1 MQIAT
6 MSYICDLEI
15 HINGEETFFLNEKVL
30 TAYSERLKKIIKQE
44 KRRTQMRNS
53 CIEIHD
59 FPGGAC
65 GFELI
70 SRFCYNNGGIT
81 TTVSNVSL
89 LYCSAVFLGMTEKV
103 STQNLLKQTESFLEG
118 LFYWSWKDIIVCL
131 KSCESLFSYADSFGL
146 LEKLICALLAKIAQ
160 NSDLGLIAASS
171 SSSSSSPDTP
181 SGFRLF
187 SPSSKTTSESTKLSS
202 SSKAWWF
209 DDLASLP
216 PQIIEKIIQSLGA
229 FGTDN
234 NSLILTR
241 FLLHYL
247 KLAIHRR
254 VHSRTQPGV
263 FSSKCAFLGL
273 AETAVNGVI
282 SAGKR
287 AFSCRA
293 LFWVLR
299 ILSGFGLS
307 KEGRLGLERLI
318 GELLD
323 EATLDDLMVSGHDRG
338 VYDVNLV
345 IRLIKVFVNNDGVS
359 VQKLKKVGK
368 LVDKYLGEISPDQN
382 LKTTKFLGVAES
394 LPDSARNSYDGVYRA
409 IDIYL
414 EAHPALPF
422 DERSKLCRC
431 LNYKKLS
438 LEVCKELAKNPKIPP
453 RVAIQALISQQSK
466 VPKNEL
472 DHCRS
477 LSNASDSQMGSNSGS
492 DKESFAEENGDVK
505 INLQRMQRRVVE
517 LESVCK
523 EMKGQMS
530 KLVRH
535 TVLTPTQA
543 RALPKLC

>member
-1 MQIAT
+1 M
-6 MSYICDLEI
+6 
-15 HINGEETFFLNEKVL
+15 K
-30 TAYSERLKKIIKQE
+30 
-44 KRRTQMRNS
+44 NS

-59 FPGGAC
+59 FPGGAE

-81 TTVSNVSL
+81 TTVSNVPL
-89 LYCSAVFLGMTEKV
+89 LYCCAVFLGMTEKV
-103 STQNLLKQTESFLEG
+103 SAQNLLKQTESFLEG

-131 KSCESLFSYADSFGL
+131 KSCESIFSYADSFGL
-146 LEKLICALLAKIAQ
+146 VEKLICALLAKIAQ

-171 SSSSSSPDTP
+171 SSSSSSPETP
-181 SGFRLF
+181 SGLRLF
-187 SPSSKTTSESTKLSS
+187 SPSSKTTSESAKPSTS

-209 DDLASLP
+209 DDLAILP

-234 NSLILTR
+234 NSLVLTR

-247 KLAIHRR
+247 KLGTHRK
-254 VHSRTQPGV
+254 VHSSTQSGA

-273 AETAVNGVI
+273 AETAANGVI

-323 EATLDDLMVSGHDRG
+323 EATLDDLLVSGHDRG

-345 IRLIKVFVNNDGVS
+345 IRLTKVFVNSDGVS
-359 VQKLKKVGK
+359 IQKLKKVGK

-382 LKTTKFLGVAES
+382 LKLSKFLGVAES

-414 EAHPALPF
+414 EVNIAYPF
-422 DERSKLCRC
+422 SFFLLFFLFLFLFHHCQIIDSLCQTINTTIAR
-431 LNYKKLS
+431 N
-438 LEVCKELAKNPKIPP
+438 KI
-453 RVAIQALISQQSK
+453 
-466 VPKNEL
+466 
-472 DHCRS
+472 
-477 LSNASDSQMGSNSGS
+477 
-492 DKESFAEENGDVK
+492 
-505 INLQRMQRRVVE
+505 RR
-517 LESVCK
+517 
-523 EMKGQMS
+523 
-530 KLVRH
+530 
-535 TVLTPTQA
+535 
-543 RALPKLC
+543 